1 MEVELTHRVP
11 PAPAAPAP
19 PLHAP
24 RRDMIEH
31 LRAVLSEDPHDL
43 DALGR
48 LGDAQLAD
56 HDPDGALRTAVTAI
70 ALAPDRELGHR
81 QASIACS
88 RRGRHREA
96 IAHAEDAVRLAPA
109 EPSAFLALARAL
121 LRAKRDLERARRAA
135 VRAMVIAPEASEPHL
150 VFGMVAAAEGE
161 QAAAEAAFRRAVQ
174 LHPGNMA
181 ARNELARLE
190 LRRAVQRGI
199 GRPVGP
205 VSTVSEAG
213 QTGPSIGSS
222 RRRVDEM
229 KRALHVR
236 LRARRA
242 TAPPVVR

>member
-11 PAPAAPAP
+11 PAPSAPAAPLDAP
-19 PLHAP
+19 P
-24 RRDMIEH
+24 REVIEH
-31 LRAVLSEDPHDL
+31 LRAVLAEDPHDL
-43 DALGR
+43 EALGR

-56 HDPDGALRTAVTAI
+56 HDPDGALRTAATAI

-81 QASIACS
+81 HASIACS

-205 VSTVSEAG
+205 VSTMSEAG